1 MISNQGD
8 IGGAI
13 VSTGSVVSISGNT
26 IITNNKANRGG
37 GIYLQDSI
45 FEIKGVHVLCFIF
58 NNTALVQGGGIYA
71 FGSTIIV
78 YQRSALNFIDNSAE
92 NGGGVYLEVNS
103 KILVK
108 KQYPAD
114 HSSRAPI
121 MKFTGN
127 KAIFGGAVHIDD
139 ISNYGACTRATECF
153 IQVQALYKILN
164 NIMSQSR
171 DPNFNITK
179 NVFFSY
185 NN

>member
-78 YQRSALNFIDNSAE
+78 YQRSALGFIDNSAE
-92 NGGGVYLEVNS
+92 KGSGVYLEVNS

-108 KQYPAD
+108 KQYLAD
-114 HSSRAPI
+114 HSSPIPI
-121 MKFTGN
+121 MNFAGN
-127 KAIFGGAVHIDD
+127 KAILILEEQYMWMTSLIMEHAQETQSVLFRCKL
-139 ISNYGACTRATECF
+139 CTG
-153 IQVQALYKILN
+153 
-164 NIMSQSR
+164 S
-171 DPNFNITK
+171 
-179 NVFFSY
+179 
-185 NN
+185 